1 MAQFRVDSDGLAL
14 KSAAVRGSI
23 ERIRAEV
30 ATMARSLQELEST
43 WSGQAASSF
52 QGLLIDWRGTQTRVE
67 ASLESI
73 NTALSTAA
81 SQYAQT
87 EQANTRL
94 FMPS

>member
-14 KSAAVRGSI
+14 KSTAVRGSV

-30 ATMARSLQELEST
+30 AAMHRSLQELEST

-52 QGLLIDWRGTQTRVE
+52 QGLIVDWRGTQARVE
-67 ASLESI
+67 QSLESI
-73 NTALSTAA
+73 NAALSTAA
-81 SQYAQT
+81 SQYAQA

-94 FMPS
+94 FTPS